1 MNLTDISDR
10 VYFESQS
17 HSYLLDDSVLLSGV
31 TELMK
36 KHGLS
41 PDYGDIPE
49 SVLRKAAE
57 EGTAIHREIQAYEN
71 GESIFASPLIDE
83 YKDICA
89 RAGLKFVASE
99 YLVSDF
105 ALVASSIDMVYEVR
119 EGEVVLVD
127 IKTTQKYHRRALEF
141 QLGIY
146 RYLFEKLNPDI
157 KVVGCAC
164 LWIDKKTKHIKDL
177 IEVTPV
183 TTQEVIAL
191 LDCERQGL
199 IYVDENDTPD
209 LGEVLSPED
218 AQLLAQHASQIA
230 ELEAT
235 LKVLKDADE
244 AIRAKLLDY
253 MESNNID
260 SISCPGGTFTR
271 REATTKTT
279 VDSKLLQEKYP
290 AVYSKVLKT
299 SAVKGSITYKPTKE

>member
-1 MNLTDISDR
+1 MELTKTPR
-10 VYFESQS
+10 VFFDETS
-17 HSYLLDDSVLLSGV
+17 HSYLLDDSVLLMGV

-57 EGTAIHREIQAYEN
+57 EGTAIHREIQNYEL
-71 GESIFASPLIDE
+71 GETMFASDLIDE
-83 YKDICA
+83 YKEVIT
-89 RAGLKFVASE
+89 RAGLRFVAAE
-99 YLVSDF
+99 YQVTDHE
-105 ALVASSIDMVYEVR
+105 LVASAIDMVYEVV
-119 EGEVVLVD
+119 GGVVLAD

-146 RYLFEKLNPDI
+146 RYLFEKLNPEI
-157 KVVGCAC
+157 KVVGCKC
-164 LWIDKKTKHIKDL
+164 RWIDKKTKRIKDL
-177 IEVTPV
+177 IDVASVSQEEV
-183 TTQEVIAL
+183 EAL
-191 LDCERQGL
+191 LKCEREGL

-209 LGEVLSPED
+209 LSEALSPED
-218 AQLLAQHASQIA
+218 AQLLTEHASKIA
-230 ELEAT
+230 ELETT
-235 LKVLKDADE
+235 LKVLKEADE

-271 REATTKTT
+271 RKATTKTT